1 MKLLKDAHYSEYQT
15 YPEIQT
21 RAPGRFHLIGE
32 HSWFFKDKTMSMAVD
47 LPVYVGVSKRDDSV
61 LKFYFVQENEHKKV
75 VLTSIKYKKEDKWA
89 NAIKSVVYG
98 FTSGGYTLGGFD
110 LTVYSEVLPSAGFG
124 ITTAIKVA
132 AAIAIKK
139 LFGLRCSDAQ
149 LLQVLERGNRQFLQ
163 TENHIADNFSC
174 LFAKKGNLIITDHQ
188 KNNWDYIPFSF
199 KDKKILIVDTHV
211 PRFTVW
217 DETVIF
223 EPENALVLGDLKET
237 KANAYG
243 GWHYITNVTDVNE
256 GLSTVSE
263 LTKHRLLSVMREHN
277 DLQDAVDGL
286 NKNDFFKF
294 ARSVN
299 HSHESMRDYYEI
311 SCPEIDWILKRVHSI
326 DPTLDL
332 RTNPVSCGRIT
343 GKGFGRCLYAILR
356 ESDVPKFTKEL
367 KEFEKIFAFKCDI
380 YEVTPSN
387 GAGVVND

>member
-1 MKLLKDAHYSEYQT
+1 MKLLKEAHYSEYQT

-21 RAPGRFHLIGE
+21 RAPGRFHLMGE
-32 HSWFFKDKTMSMAVD
+32 HSWFFNDKTMSMAVD
-47 LPVYVGVSKRDDSV
+47 LPVFVGISKRDASV
-61 LKFYFVQENEHKKV
+61 LKFYFVQENEHKKAA
-75 VLTSIKYKKEDKWA
+75 LTSVKYKKEDRWA
-89 NAIKSVVYG
+89 NALKSVVYG
-98 FTSGGYTLGGFD
+98 FTSGGYGLGGFD

-139 LFGLRCSDAQ
+139 LFSLRCSDAQ

-163 TENHIADNFSC
+163 TENHIADNYSC
-174 LFAKKGNLIITDHQ
+174 LFAKKGNLLITDHQ
-188 KNNWDYIPFSF
+188 KNSWDYIPFSF
-199 KDKKILIVDTHV
+199 KDKRILIVDTHV
-211 PRFTVW
+211 PRFSVW
-217 DETVIF
+217 NENVLF

-237 KANAYG
+237 KVNAYG

-277 DLQDAVDGL
+277 DLQDAIDGL

-299 HSHESMRDYYEI
+299 HRHESMRDYYEI
-311 SCPEIDWILKRVHSI
+311 SCPEIDWILKRVHEI
-326 DPTLDL
+326 DPRLDL

-343 GKGFGRCLYAILR
+343 GKGFGRCLYAVLR
-356 ESDVPKFTKEL
+356 ESDVEKFRTKLE
-367 KEFEKIFAFKCDI
+367 EFEKIFSFKCDV
-380 YEVTPSN
+380 YDVTPTN